1 MSEHGPRSSG
11 RGGQPLWALLEQ
23 LDAELQRAIL
33 ELIGAAGAK
42 SLRRAS
48 RAARALA
55 NSRVE
60 SVKLSVDDALVL
72 PLRLRE
78 RFPRLQRLELQ
89 ADPDGALTDSAFVD
103 FAATELAHLP
113 SLVELDLRGCA
124 SLGTAAAL
132 VLFHYSPQLEE
143 LDLEDTGEPNALRN
157 CWLRAVAKVVLR
169 LTVHH
174 WRPQAWRA
182 RRRCSCWPPLPA

>member
-1 MSEHGPRSSG
+1 MPEHGPRSSG

-60 SVKLSVDDALVL
+60 SVKLSVYDALVL

-78 RFPRLQRLELQ
+78 RFPRLQRLELEK
-89 ADPDGALTDSAFVD
+89 DPDGALTDSAFVD

-124 SLGTAAAL
+124 SLDTAAAL
-132 VLFHYSPQLEE
+132 ALFHYSPQLQK
-143 LDLEDTGEPNALRN
+143 LDLEGTGESAPCALAGFE
-157 CWLRAVAKVVLR
+157 LRLELMLR

-174 WRPQAWRA
+174 
-182 RRRCSCWPPLPA
+182 